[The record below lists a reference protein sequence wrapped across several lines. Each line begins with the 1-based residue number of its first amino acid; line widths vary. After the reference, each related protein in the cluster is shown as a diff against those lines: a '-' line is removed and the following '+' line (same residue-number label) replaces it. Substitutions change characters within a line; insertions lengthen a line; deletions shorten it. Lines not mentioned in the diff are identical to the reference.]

1 MTATWSRASCC
12 CRRETTPIRRLE
24 GIHAKVKEL
33 NDQILPQG
41 VKIVPFLDR
50 SDLLHYT
57 THTVLHNLTEGI
69 ILVVVI
75 LFLFLGN
82 ARGALIVSL
91 TIPFSLLFASIC
103 LDLRHIPANLLSL
116 GALDFGMVVDGTVV
130 MVENIVRHLGRRRA
144 DSSSPSEQIREAAH
158 EVQRPVFYAIGI
170 IITAYLPIFTLQ
182 AVEGRLFKPMAW
194 TVAFALLGAL
204 IFSMLVAPVLSSFL
218 FYKGA
223 REWHNPVMTW
233 ITNRYRHAA
242 TWAIEHRYVTVG
254 VAVCALILAGFLGLS
269 GVIGSEFL
277 PHLDEGAIWVRGT
290 LAPSTGPT
298 AGVATMDKARV
309 ILASFPE
316 VTDVV
321 SQVGRPDDGTD
332 TTGFFNTE
340 YFVDLLPK
348 DKWRPAFHKSKD
360 ELIGA
365 MNRQLERMPGVIWN
379 FSQPISDNVEEAVSG
394 VKGEL
399 AVKLYGDDLK
409 LLETMADQIV
419 GIMGRVQGV
428 QDLGV
433 FRVIGQPN
441 LDYTVDRPGRGS
453 LRH

>member
-1 MTATWSRASCC
+1 M
-12 CRRETTPIRRLE
+12 
-24 GIHAKVKEL
+24 
-33 NDQILPQG
+33 
-41 VKIVPFLDR
+41 
-50 SDLLHYT
+50 
-57 THTVLHNLTEGI
+57 
-69 ILVVVI
+69 
-75 LFLFLGN
+75 
-82 ARGALIVSL
+82 
-91 TIPFSLLFASIC
+91 
-103 LDLRHIPANLLSL
+103 
-116 GALDFGMVVDGTVV
+116 
-130 MVENIVRHLGRRRA
+130 
-144 DSSSPSEQIREAAH
+144 
-158 EVQRPVFYAIGI
+158 
-170 IITAYLPIFTLQ
+170 
-182 AVEGRLFKPMAW
+182 
-194 TVAFALLGAL
+194 
-204 IFSMLVAPVLSSFL
+204 
-218 FYKGA
+218 
-223 REWHNPVMTW
+223 
-233 ITNRYRHAA
+233 
-242 TWAIEHRYVTVG
+242 
-254 VAVCALILAGFLGLS
+254 S

-321 SQVGRPDDGTD
+321 CQVGRPDDGTD

-348 DKWRPAFHKSKD
+348 DKWRPAFHKNKD

-365 MNRQLERMPGVIWN
+365 MDRQLERMPGVIWN

-409 LLETMADQIV
+409 ILETKANQIV
-419 GIMGRVQGV
+419 GIMGGVQGV

-441 LDYTVDRPGRGS
+441 LDYTVDRQAAARFGINVAMYRMPFKPRWAEAPSARCYRAKRATTWWSATRSHTAIRRRQSMTFVCLRRPGKGS
-453 LRH
+453 RSRS